1 MGNQVGIDYAI
12 LKKRRNGILFH
23 FRLGSLFLLT
33 VLGLISVNLL
43 HDTAREVCANYDA
56 LVKLATR
63 KLGIIPDNAQQ
74 ENRGD
79 RE

>member
-1 MGNQVGIDYAI
+1 M
-12 LKKRRNGILFH
+12 
-23 FRLGSLFLLT
+23 
-33 VLGLISVNLL
+33 GLISVNLL